1 MRIRSRSADIDTLY
15 IHKHVSK
22 RVKDMHAES
31 GTDDDNKGM
40 LFDGE
45 FSWVDIERQ
54 LSQRYPPT
62 RKLFPCPTDRKN
74 EKLGYNIADSE
85 RRLTAVSVETLF
97 SVRMLEI

>member
-1 MRIRSRSADIDTLY
+1 
-15 IHKHVSK
+15 
-22 RVKDMHAES
+22 MHAES

-62 RKLFPCPTDRKN
+62 RKLFPCPTDGKH
-74 EKLGYNIADSE
+74 EKLGYNITDRE
-85 RRLTAVSVETLF
+85 RRLDPVS
-97 SVRMLEI
+97 IKA